1 MQVVVLTGGYA
12 THPRLTLLLIS
23 KYLISITWN
32 RFLFINFKT

>member
-1 MQVVVLTGGYA
+1 MQVVVLTGDYA

-23 KYLISITWN
+23 KLISITWN